1 MNDILKTP
9 GVAAD
14 FALTARVERLITD
27 YVTTID
33 EERYADLPDFFA
45 EDGLY
50 QVISKENHKRKR
62 PFGLIYCDS
71 RAMLRDRIMSM
82 HKANIYEPHVYRHV
96 TGRSTVTVGA
106 DGVLEAKTAYIVARI
121 MHDGRQDL
129 FSTGVYQDR
138 IVENAGVLQFAHKIV
153 VTDSSRVDAL
163 LVIPL

>member
-1 MNDILKTP
+1 MNDILKP
-9 GVAAD
+9 SGVAAD
-14 FALTARVERLITD
+14 FNTTARVERLITD
-27 YVTTID
+27 YVNTID
-33 EERYADLPDFFA
+33 EERYSDLPDFFA

-50 QVISKENHKRKR
+50 QIISKDNFKRKR

-96 TGRSTVTVGA
+96 TGRSTVNVGA
-106 DGVLEAKTAYIVARI
+106 DGALESTTGYIVARI
-121 MHDGRQDL
+121 MHDGRQEL
-129 FSTGVYQDR
+129 FSTGVYRDR
-138 IVENAGVLQFAHKIV
+138 IVEIDGTLQFAHKIV